1 MQSAPGVKVTKGKGE
16 KLVVEHGKRK
26 ASLTYQEV
34 FALGH
39 SLFQAGKY
47 GLARDVFGGLAKIG
61 GRGPRAKIMLAR
73 CKAEIESFD
82 TCNEILQGIFDGED
96 SAVAEE
102 LQGAFVFHTMGMQDE
117 AIRAMVKVI
126 KEYPDF
132 PTAFLY
138 LGDLYLEKGNAAKA
152 AYCWKI
158 AVKRD
163 RKGGAVAIAARK
175 QLAKLR
181 ARGKKSKARR
191 GNENR
196 TRNRRK

>member
-1 MQSAPGVKVTKGKGE
+1 MQSAPEMKVTKGKGE
-16 KLVVEHGKRK
+16 KLVVEHGRK
-26 ASLTYQEV
+26 KAELTYEEV
-34 FALGH
+34 FVLGH
-39 SLFQAGKY
+39 SLFQTGKY

-82 TCNEILQGIFDGED
+82 TCNEILQGIFEGAD

-102 LQGAFVFHTMGMQDE
+102 LQGAFVFHTMGMQDD
-117 AIRAMVKVI
+117 AIREMVKVV

-138 LGDLYLEKGNAAKA
+138 LGDLYLEKGNDARA

-163 RKGGAVAIAARK
+163 RKGGAVAVAARK
-175 QLAKLR
+175 QLAKLSAR
-181 ARGKKSKARR
+181 AKKSKAGR
-191 GNENR
+191 GNA
-196 TRNRRK
+196 NRRRQQRK